1 MVEITNLH
9 VEKKLTVAEIFDCDN
24 TCILEDGKIAFC
36 AWMESSLF
44 DKVNKKDFLLC
55 FTIDPKDGETNI
67 EYIRT
72 NALATP
78 CDVQIT
84 VD

>member
-24 TCILEDGKIAFC
+24 TCILEDGRIAFC

-55 FTIDPKDGETNI
+55 FTIDQDGETNI
-67 EYIRT
+67 EYICT

>member
-1 MVEITNLH
+1 MIKISNH
-9 VEKKLTVAEIFDCDN
+9 HAEKKLTISEIFDCDN
-24 TCILEDGKIAFC
+24 TCILEDGRIAFC
-36 AWMESSLF
+36 AWMDASLF
-44 DKVNKKDFLLC
+44 DKVNEKDFLLC
-55 FTIDPKDGETNI
+55 FTVDQDGETNI

>member
-1 MVEITNLH
+1 MIKISNH
-9 VEKKLTVAEIFDCDN
+9 HAEKKLTISEIFDCDN
-24 TCILEDGKIAFC
+24 TCLLEDGRIAFC
-36 AWMESSLF
+36 AWMNAYLF
-44 DKVNKKDFLLC
+44 DKVNEKDFLLC
-55 FTIDPKDGETNI
+55 FTIDPDGETNI

>member
-24 TCILEDGKIAFC
+24 TCILENGRIAFC

-55 FTIDPKDGETNI
+55 FTVDRDGETNI

>member
-24 TCILEDGKIAFC
+24 TCILENGKIAFC
-36 AWMESSLF
+36 AWMDVFLF
-44 DKVNKKDFLLC
+44 EKVEKKDYFLC
-55 FTIDPKDGETNI
+55 FTIDPDGKTNI